1 MAVKVMESA
10 VIRGFLVLD
19 GVGSLSF
26 QSGSYAV
33 LCIVSPLRRPL
44 FTWGFLSPAA

>member
-19 GVGSLSF
+19 GIGLLSF
-26 QSGSYAV
+26 QSWSYAMF
-33 LCIVSPLRRPL
+33 CIVSPLQ
-44 FTWGFLSPAA
+44 